1 MSAHCSH
8 DLVFRQMWSIDY
20 CWRILSAIIADVGD
34 PGPPMSYQHSQL
46 HVEKNAQYG
55 SAIVH
60 LRSTRMLYGE
70 FSLWVSLILPFGPN
84 QHGQGCRMRHLI
96 RARVQRHYFQFGRP
110 NNDTAESCGCICGR
124 KRNVTPLDASE
135 QRAAWCLMGF
145 LIRSA

>member
-1 MSAHCSH
+1 MVDRLLLAHPQRHHRRRRRSRSA
-8 DLVFRQMWSIDY
+8 Y
-20 CWRILSAIIADVGD
+20 ELSAFATSCG
-34 PGPPMSYQHSQL
+34 
-46 HVEKNAQYG
+46 KNAQYG

-124 KRNVTPLDASE
+124 KRNATPLDASE